1 MEDTIIEII
10 GNALQGHFGCVETCP
25 DTVYIDH
32 NGETYS
38 ISITKC
44 ENCE

>member
-10 GNALQGHFGCVETCP
+10 GNALQGHFGCVET
-25 DTVYIDH
+25 
-32 NGETYS
+32 YS